1 MKLKFLLWIVAA
13 IAAVAAGIFL
23 LSPKDEK
30 QQAESEAVE
39 AVETIEVETPAAEEQ
54 SVDTPHEAE
63 NVAEV
68 ESTAATTAQP
78 TKEQPAPSKPTAK
91 AATPSEDKTKNTPTE
106 VKETSVAP
114 TTTEPATTEP
124 SQSESKPAT
133 QQTVVVSTV
142 PVTEGQQV
150 IATTIPPTEGQQVV
164 ATTVMPSNGQQVVVP
179 ADGQQ
184 ISTTTAT
191 TSEQSGTPVYYVV
204 GATGGITGQV
214 VSRNGRTPIA
224 LVDIAIDATGM
235 KVKSDDNGY
244 FSFENLPRGDYKVT
258 FSAHDYEPMEVLVR
272 VEQNMRDLHA
282 VILVPSVGE
291 AVDDSIFAEF
301 DNDSSTSD
309 TPALPSSL
317 ASSKDIYNN
326 IASFRFSE
334 MRFNVRGYDSMYS
347 DVYLNGIRFNDAM
360 TGYGPWSLW
369 SGLNDATRNQ
379 ENAAGLKATDFG
391 IGTIGGMT
399 NINARASQMRKG
411 FRASVSTGNQMYR
424 LRAMVS
430 YASGALDNGWSYGFS
445 VSTRQGGN
453 GYVDGVYYNSY
464 GYFASVEK
472 QFGTQHRL
480 SLSILGTPQQRGAQ
494 QASTQEAYDMFG
506 SHYYNP
512 NVGYQNGKLRNTRV
526 RRAHE
531 PIVMLN
537 YAYEINDK
545 TRFTAATS
553 VRFGFNGYSALTW
566 KDGADPRP
574 DYYRYL
580 PSNYS
585 SQIFCDG
592 YGDFIGDN
600 ADLLGDKGLLREAIR
615 ANSHIH
621 TPVEGIFQS
630 SSNDQIYSYL
640 QAAAD
645 ARNIWNGYIDFDKL
659 INANRYT
666 DNSTSNYAKGFRSN
680 YMIEERRTDQIDY
693 NFVANIQHDFN
704 KNHRIVGGLKSRINR
719 TEYYS
724 TVKDLLGGDYWLDTD
739 KFAERDMGSNIIAYQ
754 NDVDYYNEHG
764 HSRVVKEGD
773 KYSYDYYAHIRQLQL
788 WAQYGLNIGG
798 LSLNLGAEVG
808 YQGMWRQGLW
818 RKGLFANGNDSFG
831 DSAHLNYL
839 TYKGKAA
846 LSYRFSGAHSL
857 ALNAMAM
864 QDAPKF
870 QTAFVSPRT
879 RNQTNPGLTP
889 EQLYSVELCY
899 DLNLPY
905 IKARLSAFYTEMH
918 NQSKVIS
925 FYDDTQSSF
934 TNFAMSGIDKRY
946 YGVEFGVNVPIWQGI
961 SFQGAVNWGDYR
973 YISNPNF
980 VQIVDN
986 RAEVVLQDK
995 VYWKGFFVESTPQ
1008 VAINV
1013 GLDYRGPHSWFA
1025 SINLNYYD
1033 KLYLSMNPAYR
1044 TNKAVMPYMKVLNNE
1059 NSTEDAQVWAI
1070 QSIVRIRKQE
1080 ELGNGFTLSASV
1092 GKNWYIQRKYTLGF
1106 SAEVKNLLNNTN
1118 LRTGGYEQMRMSK
1131 TRGHLSAVEPNPAET
1146 YYSRFDSKY
1155 FYMLGTTFF
1164 LNVYFRF

>member
-13 IAAVAAGIFL
+13 VAAVVAGVFL

-30 QQAESEAVE
+30 QPAESEAIEV
-39 AVETIEVETPAAEEQ
+39 VETVEVETSVTEEQ
-54 SVDTPHEAE
+54 SVETPQEPE
-63 NVAEV
+63 SIAEV
-68 ESTAATTAQP
+68 EP
-78 TKEQPAPSKPTAK
+78 K
-91 AATPSEDKTKNTPTE
+91 AATSSKEEKKTTPTE
-106 VKETSVAP
+106 TSATLAKAEVASQ
-114 TTTEPATTEP
+114 PA
-124 SQSESKPAT
+124 QSESKPTT
-133 QQTVVVSTV
+133 QQLVVVSGAHVAEGQQVIATTV
-142 PVTEGQQV
+142 PPTEGQQV
-150 IATTIPPTEGQQVV
+150 IATTIVPTNGQQAVVPAEGQQVV
-164 ATTVMPSNGQQVVVP
+164 TVT
-179 ADGQQ
+179 
-184 ISTTTAT
+184 TTTA
-191 TSEQSGTPVYYVV
+191 EQSGTPVYYVA

-235 KVKSDDNGY
+235 KTKSDDNGN
-244 FSFENLPRGDYKVT
+244 FSFEALPRGDYKVT
-258 FSAHDYEPMEVLVR
+258 FSAHDFEPMEVLVR
-272 VEQNMRDLHA
+272 VEQNVRDLHT

-317 ASSKDIYNN
+317 ASSKDVYNN

-379 ENAAGLKATDFG
+379 ENAAGLTATDFG

-472 QFGTQHRL
+472 LFGTQHRL
-480 SLSILGTPQQRGAQ
+480 SLSILGTPQERGAQ
-494 QASTQEAYDMFG
+494 QASTNEAYNMFG
-506 SHYYNP
+506 NNYYNP

-537 YAYEINDK
+537 YAYDINDK

-585 SQIFCDG
+585 SQIFSDG
-592 YGDFIGDN
+592 YGDFVGDN
-600 ADLLGDKGLLREAIR
+600 ADLLSDKGLLREAIR
-615 ANSHIH
+615 ANSYIH

-630 SSNDQIYSYL
+630 STNDQIYSYL
-640 QAAAD
+640 QAAAN
-645 ARNIWNGYIDFDKL
+645 ARNIWNGYIDFDQL
-659 INANRYT
+659 INANHYA
-666 DNSTSNYAKGFRSN
+666 DDSTSSYAKGFRSN

-724 TVKDLLGGDYWLDTD
+724 TVKDLLGGDYWLDID

-773 KYSYDYYAHIRQLQL
+773 KYNYDYYAHIRQLQL
-788 WAQYGLNIGG
+788 WAQYGMHIGG
-798 LSLNLGAEVG
+798 LSLNLGAELG
-808 YQGMWRQGLW
+808 YHGMWRQGLW
-818 RKGLFANGNDSFG
+818 RKGLFAEGNNSYG
-831 DSAHLNYL
+831 DSQHLNYL

-857 ALNAMAM
+857 ALNAMVM

-879 RNQTNPGLTP
+879 RNQTTPGLSP
-889 EQLYSVELCY
+889 EQLYSVELSY

-946 YGVEFGVNVPIWQGI
+946 YGVELGVNVPIWQGI
-961 SFQGAVNWGDYR
+961 SLQGAVNWGDYR

-980 VQIVDN
+980 TQIVDN
-986 RAEVVLQDK
+986 RAEIVLQDK

-1008 VAINV
+1008 VAVNV

-1070 QSIVRIRKQE
+1070 QSIVRIRRQE
-1080 ELGNGFTLSASV
+1080 ELDNGFTLSASV

-1106 SAEVKNLLNNTN
+1106 SAEVKNLLNNTS

-1131 TRGHLSAVEPNPAET
+1131 TRGHLSAVETNPAET